1 MQEISTLLAFWSE
14 RFRANSVLGLVRLR
28 NQEPALDVE
37 LELELVVVLALAP
50 WFFEP
55 RKDTLKPEVEAE
67 EVDDEFALALGSL
80 PKVVPGTLEE

>member
-37 LELELVVVLALAP
+37 LELELVVVL